1 MVQMST
7 AMRLGLNNSIITIR
21 LLASVQHRSTSS
33 QLMPSTSAYM
43 DDIFIHS
50 EDPAEHDELVHKVLH
65 RLQDAGLEAD
75 IDKSQFGVTQT
86 RYLGFIVSTTGLQ
99 VDSSK
104 VSCIFD

>member
-1 MVQMST
+1 MVHMST

-65 RLQDAGLEAD
+65 RLQDAGL
-75 IDKSQFGVTQT
+75 KSQFWVTHDQ
-86 RYLGFIVSTTGLQ
+86 VSWLYRQHHWSPGRSILP
-99 VDSSK
+99 SK